1 MNCILK
7 ITYFFFLIFLFWA
20 CKKDNNV
27 LGVDVQPPDDAL
39 NAIVITEPVYGHTI
53 KYDSIISLNDR
64 YKYLGS
70 NSNSYFGQTDVGL
83 YLNANIPDGKT
94 YVSFGDDA
102 NLTSSEIILAING
115 LGLSYAG
122 DQTSIQTY
130 SVFSISSALDPAKVY
145 YSNSQKLY
153 NSNALLG
160 VYTGSYTTVN
170 GKLVLR
176 IPIDNNFGRAVLNNP
191 QYLVDNTTF
200 QNTYK
205 GFYIKSN
212 INFGEGIIAEFDLED
227 ALSGFYLYY
236 QNGTPSATKVDKNYR
251 FTFSGANVNPI
262 RFNTLNYNPTIGGNY
277 SIIQQLVLNDST
289 KGADY
294 LFLKGMGATRLK
306 VQIPFL
312 KNQSDSFKIAVNRA
326 EVIFNVDPLFNPSVA
341 NYPLPT
347 RLCLLP
353 LDSLGRET
361 FALDQTNVTDRGRY
375 DGKYDDI
382 NHRYVFNIAR
392 HAQAILSGKIKN
404 HGFYLVVANADN
416 IASYRNIYYESSRE
430 LLFLGRDHHIEQVVL
445 SGSNNA
451 TLKPVLK
458 LSYVK
463 FKSE

>member
-1 MNCILK
+1 MNCIPK

-70 NSNSYFGQTDVGL
+70 NSNSYFGKMDVGL

-94 YVSFGDDA
+94 FVSFGDDA

-115 LGLSYAG
+115 LGLSYSG

-145 YSNSQKLY
+145 YNNSQKLY

-200 QNTYK
+200 QN
-205 GFYIKSN
+205 
-212 INFGEGIIAEFDLED
+212 
-227 ALSGFYLYY
+227 
-236 QNGTPSATKVDKNYR
+236 
-251 FTFSGANVNPI
+251 
-262 RFNTLNYNPTIGGNY
+262 
-277 SIIQQLVLNDST
+277 
-289 KGADY
+289 
-294 LFLKGMGATRLK
+294 
-306 VQIPFL
+306 IP
-312 KNQSDSFKIAVNRA
+312 
-326 EVIFNVDPLFNPSVA
+326 
-341 NYPLPT
+341 
-347 RLCLLP
+347 
-353 LDSLGRET
+353 
-361 FALDQTNVTDRGRY
+361 
-375 DGKYDDI
+375 
-382 NHRYVFNIAR
+382 
-392 HAQAILSGKIKN
+392 
-404 HGFYLVVANADN
+404 
-416 IASYRNIYYESSRE
+416 
-430 LLFLGRDHHIEQVVL
+430 
-445 SGSNNA
+445 
-451 TLKPVLK
+451 
-458 LSYVK
+458 
-463 FKSE
+463 

>member
-1 MNCILK
+1 VNCITK
-7 ITYFFFLIFLFWA
+7 IAYLFFFIFLFWA

-27 LGVDVQPPDDAL
+27 LGVDVQPTDDAL
-39 NAIVITEPVYGHTI
+39 NAIVITEPVYAHTI

-70 NSNSYFGQTDVGL
+70 NLNPYFGQMDVGL

-130 SVFSISSALDPAKVY
+130 SVFPISSALDPAKVY
-145 YSNSQKLY
+145 YNTPQKLY
-153 NSNALLG
+153 SNSALLG

-170 GKLVLR
+170 GKLALR

-205 GFYIKSN
+205 GFYIKSS
-212 INFGEGIIAEFDLED
+212 INSGEGIIAEFDLED
-227 ALSGFYLYY
+227 ELSGFYLYY
-236 QNGTPSATKVDKNYR
+236 QNGSSSATKVDKSYR

-262 RFNTLNYNPTIGGNY
+262 RFNTLNYNPTIGGNN
-277 SIIQQLVLNDST
+277 SIIQQLVVNDTT

-312 KNQSDSFKIAVNRA
+312 KSQSDSFKIAVNRA
-326 EVIFNVDPLFNPSVA
+326 EVIFNIDPLFNAGTA
-341 NYPLPT
+341 NYPVPT
-347 RLCLLP
+347 KLCLLA
-353 LDSLGRET
+353 LDSLGKET

-375 DGKYDDI
+375 DGSYDDV
-382 NHRYVFNIAR
+382 NNRYVFNIAR

-404 HGFYLVVANADN
+404 YGFYLVVANADN
-416 IASYRNIYYESSRE
+416 IVSYRNIYYETSKE
-430 LLFLGRDHHIEQVVL
+430 LLYLGRDRHIEQVVL

-451 TLKPVLK
+451 ALKPVLN
-458 LSYVK
+458 LSYIK
-463 FKSE
+463 FKNE